1 MNLITDVD
9 ELINPVTGTWDEE
22 LIRDIFWEEDYKL
35 ILALPVSEGRENSW
49 LGTMISTGNSVSKV
63 LIGSVGMI
71 LSGDVVLVQARVG
84 VDRTLILVGT
94 NSGSFSVQTR

>member
-1 MNLITDVD
+1 M
-9 ELINPVTGTWDEE
+9 
-22 LIRDIFWEEDYKL
+22 
-35 ILALPVSEGRENSW
+35 SEGRENSLAW
-49 LGTMISTGNSVSKV
+49 HYDKHGKSVSKV

-71 LSGDVVLVQARVG
+71 LSGNVVLVQARVG

>member
-1 MNLITDVD
+1 MCLKAMKT
-9 ELINPVTGTWDEE
+9 L
-22 LIRDIFWEEDYKL
+22 
-35 ILALPVSEGRENSW
+35 W
-49 LGTMISTGNSVSKV
+49 LGTMISTENSASKV

-94 NSGSFSVQTR
+94 NSGSFSVRTFSGGLLTTTIHCDATWLDEA

>member
-1 MNLITDVD
+1 MD

-35 ILALPVSEGRENSW
+35 ILALPVSEGRENSLAW
-49 LGTMISTGNSVSKV
+49 HYDKHGKSVSKV

-71 LSGDVVLVQARVG
+71 LSGGAVLMQARVG
-84 VDRTLILVGT
+84 VDKTLILVGT
-94 NSGSFSVQTR
+94 NFGSFSVQTR